1 MSDLKNI
8 RGKSIQSLASDPANI
23 PLGEIWYNSEEY
35 SFKRKFVQNTY
46 QILSCSQSYNGT
58 SWTVGGAMATARH
71 VLAGTGAS
79 NTAAL
84 AFGGNSGYER
94 VTCTESYNG
103 SSWTAGG
110 ALGTGRQG
118 LAGAGTNTAALAFGG
133 LADSGPPL
141 CTESYNGTSW
151 TAGGAVMQ
159 HIRERLA
166 NISNLSE
173 KIVLEGITQW

>member
-58 SWTVGGAMATARH
+58 SWTVGGAMGTARH
-71 VLAGTGAS
+71 VLAGAGAS

-84 AFGGNSGYER
+84 AFGGNSGSGR

-103 SSWTAGG
+103 SSWTVGG
-110 ALGTGRQG
+110 ALGTGTHS

-133 LADSGPPL
+133 YGLVNQVIT
-141 CTESYNGTSW
+141 CC
-151 TAGGAVMQ
+151 
-159 HIRERLA
+159 
-166 NISNLSE
+166 NL
-173 KIVLEGITQW
+173 

>member
-1 MSDLKNI
+1 
-8 RGKSIQSLASDPANI
+8 
-23 PLGEIWYNSEEY
+23 
-35 SFKRKFVQNTY
+35 
-46 QILSCSQSYNGT
+46 
-58 SWTVGGAMATARH
+58 MATARH

-151 TAGGAVMQ
+151 TAGGALGTAR
-159 HIRERLA
+159 HSLA
-166 NISNLSE
+166 CLLYTSPSPRDR
-173 KIVLEGITQW
+173 TRSRMPSSA